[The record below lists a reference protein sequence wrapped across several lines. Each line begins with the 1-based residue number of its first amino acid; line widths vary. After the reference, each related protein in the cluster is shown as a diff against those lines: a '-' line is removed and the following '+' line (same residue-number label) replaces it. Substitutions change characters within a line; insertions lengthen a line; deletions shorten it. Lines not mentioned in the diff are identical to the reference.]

1 VGDWHINTITAN
13 AVDSENNPLTDKAG
27 FSVQFI
33 DLNNASIGFFV
44 WNDENNNGT
53 WESSEP
59 GLGSVTVK
67 LKQDLDLNGSYETV
81 IATTIT
87 QAAGL
92 YQFANLSAGEY
103 QVNIIDQFGIVSDM
117 ALTAG
122 TKPHLA
128 SLGAGGIYVNAYF
141 GYYRKPI
148 IPPVEPPPP
157 PPIDPTPS
165 QAVPIPTLSEWGLIL
180 LSASLAMLFLVKIPR
195 RGQLD

>member
-1 VGDWHINTITAN
+1 M
-13 AVDSENNPLTDKAG
+13 
-27 FSVQFI
+27 
-33 DLNNASIGFFV
+33 

-67 LKQDLDLNGSYETV
+67 LKQDLDLNGSYEAV

-103 QVNIIDQFGIVSDM
+103 QVNITDQFGIVSDM

-122 TKPHLA
+122 TKPQLA
-128 SLGAGGIYVNAYF
+128 SLGAGEIYVNAYF

-157 PPIDPTPS
+157 PR
-165 QAVPIPTLSEWGLIL
+165 LIQHLPRQYPFL
-180 LSASLAMLFLVKIPR
+180 LFQNGV
-195 RGQLD
+195 